1 MKKKLYL
8 IIVILLLMS
17 SGVIIYI
24 KNLNNIIIEGNNAR
38 NNINNQQIQDNENK
52 KEEIF
57 NYIAE
62 ELPKIVNESQT
73 SIFIKSNE
81 HEDMVAINSVQSGS
95 TQYDGKTVYFLN
107 AEASSM
113 DIDIGLK
120 NDLINNILFTLN
132 YKGQYYEAYVKKP
145 KLRYYYGK
153 IIYEIDISN
162 YSNIIPLIDKRYIND
177 NLAVSNG
184 TEPNAD
190 YSNGHFSVHLENG
203 EFSNSKLVYKSSSIF
218 SDNKRLN
225 DEFEKYIEENLAN
238 KMEQESAISNNTNE
252 VYNSSDSETKT
263 NKQTETDQNDN
274 NITQQS
280 ITSNINLVLNSMKI
294 TNSNNYELVVQVS
307 LSTNGDWNSIAN
319 TLNATA
325 NGNVM
330 SKTISEGI
338 IIFKYSATLKAGD
351 NVFSVSVNGDDISKT
366 ENYNV
371 TLNLPQLYI
380 HNNLLTDTMG
390 NYTTMDISVSSD
402 SYSGGNY
409 LSEGITVTVNGK
421 ETELSGSSY
430 KYRISE
436 GETSFNIVVTDSY
449 GQTFTKT
456 VNI

>member
-62 ELPKIVNESQT
+62 ELPKIVNESQP

-225 DEFEKYIEENLAN
+225 DEFKKYIEENLAN
-238 KMEQESAISNNTNE
+238 KMEQESNNTNE
-252 VYNSSDSETKT
+252 SAVIEEKETPISSEDTAKELTQEEKKSKAKEALDTIYTEFASGEGAGIEETFLNPIKY
-263 NKQTETDQNDN
+263 
-274 NITQQS
+274 S
-280 ITSNINLVLNSMKI
+280 ITARYTVYDNDDIKCKIEKVVVTNQQTGESAEVIHTNEYDYIGSAQINLVDG
-294 TNSNNYELVVQVS
+294 SN
-307 LSTNGDWNSIAN
+307 T
-319 TLNATA
+319 
-325 NGNVM
+325 
-330 SKTISEGI
+330 
-338 IIFKYSATLKAGD
+338 IIFTFYD
-351 NVFSVSVNGDDISKT
+351 NYGNTKQIIKT
-366 ENYNV
+366 TNK
-371 TLNLPQLYI
+371 
-380 HNNLLTDTMG
+380 
-390 NYTTMDISVSSD
+390 
-402 SYSGGNY
+402 
-409 LSEGITVTVNGK
+409 LS
-421 ETELSGSSY
+421 
-430 KYRISE
+430 
-436 GETSFNIVVTDSY
+436 F
-449 GQTFTKT
+449 
-456 VNI
+456 